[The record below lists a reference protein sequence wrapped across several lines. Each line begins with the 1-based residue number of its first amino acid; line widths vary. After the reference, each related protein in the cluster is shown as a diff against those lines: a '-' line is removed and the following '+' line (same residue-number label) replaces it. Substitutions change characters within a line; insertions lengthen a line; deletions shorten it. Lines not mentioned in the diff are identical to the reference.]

1 MWPLT
6 LDEVADGGR
15 AQTGEQRSGALLSRD
30 LAEAAQHAAVV
41 LDRVQLDARLDDV
54 DRRERTVRDGAADAA
69 GERSL
74 QEVAAK
80 KDTWV
85 RLLGP
90 RRRRGG
96 CHKAGGRS
104 GCGEGPSGRAP
115 RGGRGR
121 VARRGHAYAMSNTF
135 APDAATKSFGIGS
148 GVRAAICEAMPNLA
162 APPFW
167 KPPKV
172 GMNDMVGRPAA
183 RVKLMER
190 SGAEEPTEP
199 MSHSS
204 SPKDFKRTQ
213 HSIDHYVI
221 L

>member
-15 AQTGEQRSGALLSRD
+15 AKTGEQRPGALLSRD

-80 KDTWV
+80 KKDTWV
-85 RLLGP
+85 RLLGGDGGDVAT
-90 RRRRGG
+90 RRGG
-96 CHKAGGRS
+96 GRGAGRG
-104 GCGEGPSGRAP
+104 P
-115 RGGRGR
+115 RG
-121 VARRGHAYAMSNTF
+121 ARPEGGGAGSAAGHAYFKSNTA

-162 APPFW
+162 APPF
-167 KPPKV
+167 
-172 GMNDMVGRPAA
+172 
-183 RVKLMER
+183 
-190 SGAEEPTEP
+190 
-199 MSHSS
+199 
-204 SPKDFKRTQ
+204 
-213 HSIDHYVI
+213 
-221 L
+221 